1 MGAVL
6 FLSMIDALSCKLRQ
20 GAPNPAYCST
30 AVACASA
37 IPSTIPPSGFGYGR
51 TNRRKQ
57 EGGGSSGGGRMRRGG
72 HENGGEKGELR
83 RRTQLDR
90 KRRWGPQTTDLALRE
105 ASKSGMAAPVP
116 EKHASRYSPS

>member
-1 MGAVL
+1 MGADL

-51 TNRRKQ
+51 TNRRIQ
-57 EGGGSSGGGRMRRGG
+57 EGGGSSGGGKMRRGG
-72 HENGGEKGELR
+72 HENGARRESSAEESSWIARDGGGLR
-83 RRTQLDR
+83 QLT
-90 KRRWGPQTTDLALRE
+90 WL
-105 ASKSGMAAPVP
+105 
-116 EKHASRYSPS
+116 